1 MANNTRLQVLEQ
13 RIAKVS
19 ASKKNL
25 KRLIKDAAD
34 KAKARNDKIEL
45 QRLAGLRADLD
56 LFSGEGWR
64 EKVIGVGPRAKA
76 IRVTISEAIIASCQE
91 ADGSIESI
99 RAATRL
105 CHESIALIDP
115 ELDRMNASL
124 SALFELA
131 EAEAKEKRKV
141 EIKDNLRRKIV
152 EMHDVDAWISSD
164 LVDQIGEEFLYR
176 YFREVHNVELS
187 SQLMHDVFFCCTARI
202 SGLRTR
208 EVLREL
214 GDTRKFVD
222 QFIREL
228 NSGEVRAYI
237 SRLGIEGF
245 DELLLSASFLSMR
258 IVSIIKSI
266 DDQKKVKTGLDVY
279 KYLSD
284 RYGRFVVD
292 WKRDVLEIG
301 AKHGSVRFK
310 EKEAREILVNL
321 EVPLDVLNI
330 MPDSAIS
337 RPVARLFGLWR
348 FG

>member
-202 SGLRTR
+202 SG
-208 EVLREL
+208 
-214 GDTRKFVD
+214 
-222 QFIREL
+222 
-228 NSGEVRAYI
+228 
-237 SRLGIEGF
+237 
-245 DELLLSASFLSMR
+245 
-258 IVSIIKSI
+258 
-266 DDQKKVKTGLDVY
+266 
-279 KYLSD
+279 
-284 RYGRFVVD
+284 
-292 WKRDVLEIG
+292 
-301 AKHGSVRFK
+301 
-310 EKEAREILVNL
+310 
-321 EVPLDVLNI
+321 
-330 MPDSAIS
+330 
-337 RPVARLFGLWR
+337 
-348 FG
+348 

>member
-1 MANNTRLQVLEQ
+1 
-13 RIAKVS
+13 
-19 ASKKNL
+19 
-25 KRLIKDAAD
+25 
-34 KAKARNDKIEL
+34 
-45 QRLAGLRADLD
+45 
-56 LFSGEGWR
+56 
-64 EKVIGVGPRAKA
+64 
-76 IRVTISEAIIASCQE
+76 
-91 ADGSIESI
+91 
-99 RAATRL
+99 
-105 CHESIALIDP
+105 
-115 ELDRMNASL
+115 
-124 SALFELA
+124 
-131 EAEAKEKRKV
+131 
-141 EIKDNLRRKIV
+141 
-152 EMHDVDAWISSD
+152 
-164 LVDQIGEEFLYR
+164 
-176 YFREVHNVELS
+176 
-187 SQLMHDVFFCCTARI
+187 FFCCTARI

-245 DELLLSASFLSMR
+245 DQLLLSASFLSMR